1 MDIKYLLIIF
11 QFVIIV
17 MLLGVNDANLTLKDE
32 LYLKLQEHHEDH
44 CNADGWQVP
53 KADWTLDDLYNPS
66 GALWF

>member
-1 MDIKYLLIIF
+1 
-11 QFVIIV
+11 
-17 MLLGVNDANLTLKDE
+17 MLFSVNDANLTLKDE

-53 KADWTLDDLYNPS
+53 KSDWTLDDLYNPS